1 MTVINERLGEIRLN
15 SFGTKMKIVRY
26 NSSDDVSVEFMD
38 EHHYSTTTNYSNF
51 KNGNVKNPY
60 DKTIFGI
67 GYLGDG
73 KYATKMNGV
82 MLESYRVW
90 YDMMRRCYSIKSKE
104 KFSAYFGIC
113 SVAEIWHNYQNFAE
127 WFNNNKYDVKERL
140 HIDKD
145 ILFPDNRVYCP
156 EMCVLTPQR
165 INMLF
170 KKKPNMYGLPN
181 DIKPCGNGKYEA
193 RYNGKYLGVYE
204 TIKEAI
210 ESHDKAKKVA
220 VTKVANEYK
229 EAIPVKLYNALLMW
243 KISS

>member
-1 MTVINERLGEIRLN
+1 MAVINERLGEIRLN

-51 KNGNVKNPY
+51 KNGNIKNPY

-67 GYLGDG
+67 GYLGNG
-73 KYATKMNGV
+73 KYATKINRV

-127 WFNNNKYDVKERL
+127 KIFCSPITECIVLKCVFL
-140 HIDKD
+140 HR
-145 ILFPDNRVYCP
+145 N
-156 EMCVLTPQR
+156 VL
-165 INMLF
+165 I
-170 KKKPNMYGLPN
+170 
-181 DIKPCGNGKYEA
+181 C
-193 RYNGKYLGVYE
+193 YLRKNQICMAY
-204 TIKEAI
+204 
-210 ESHDKAKKVA
+210 
-220 VTKVANEYK
+220 
-229 EAIPVKLYNALLMW
+229 LMV
-243 KISS
+243 